1 MADLSD
7 SDKNGSSDAAAIE
20 EIEIKI
26 HPDNLTGI
34 TMVTGAYPLHGYKG
48 FIEVEHTWRNN
59 TYMIHALRYQ
69 FERGAVTGKNPRF
82 EISAMAVNGPT
93 LTVVPPQDGQW
104 HFWGSST
111 SYRTAN
117 TAMDFKFYFV
127 FDAPEGVWRTD
138 TKILRL
144 IAN

>member
-7 SDKNGSSDAAAIE
+7 SDRNDSNEAASIE
-20 EIEIKI
+20 KIEIKI
-26 HPDNLTGI
+26 HSDNTKGI
-34 TMVTGAYPLHGYKG
+34 TIVTGAYPLHGYKG
-48 FIEVEHTWRNN
+48 SIEVEYSWSNN
-59 TYMIHALRYQ
+59 IYTIHARRYQ

-111 SYRTAN
+111 SYQTAN

-127 FDAPEGVWRTD
+127 FDAPEGYGEQIQ
-138 TKILRL
+138 KY
-144 IAN
+144 